1 MIDHQAGIFR
11 EGTAHHIFLEFSLP
25 EFGTPEAPA
34 SLPGRSLAL
43 APVPDGEQVIGFG
56 QGLMAALGSPE
67 ASPPPALA
75 NFGVVAGGG
84 NSAPASQ
91 RDLFIWLHGEARD
104 ELFARALAWRDALSG
119 VARLEAEEHGF
130 RFRDS
135 RDLTG
140 FVDGSANPKEDA
152 RLSVALVGAG
162 PHAGGSFIMAQRWIH
177 DLAGFGALPVAD
189 QERVIGRTKA
199 DSIELTGDAM
209 PPDSHVSRTDIKRG
223 GEAVKIYRR
232 SSPVGGL
239 KDAGLY
245 FLAFSADPDR
255 FRWLLE
261 SMYGL
266 TADGLSDR
274 LLGHSRPVT
283 GSFFYAPPPSALLDA
298 FGDGPAP

>member
-1 MIDHQAGIFR
+1 MIDHQAGIFL
-11 EGTAHHIFLEFSLP
+11 EGTAHHIFMEFSV
-25 EFGTPEAPA
+25 PEAPA
-34 SLPGRSLAL
+34 FLPGRSLAL
-43 APVPDGEQVIGFG
+43 APVPAGEQVIGFG
-56 QGLMAALGSPE
+56 RGLMAGLRSSE
-67 ASPPPALA
+67 SSPPSALTD
-75 NFGVVAGGG
+75 FSVVAGGG
-84 NSAPASQ
+84 KSAPASQ

-104 ELFARALAWRDALSG
+104 ELFVRALAWRDALSG
-119 VARLEAEEHGF
+119 VALLEAEEHGF

-152 RLSVALVGAG
+152 RLTAALIDAG

-209 PPDSHVSRTDIKRG
+209 PPDSHVSRTDIKHG

-232 SSPVGGL
+232 SSPVGRVA
-239 KDAGLY
+239 DAGLY

-266 TADGLSDR
+266 SGDGLNDR
-274 LLGHSRPVT
+274 LLGHSQPVT
-283 GSFFYAPPPSALLDA
+283 GSFFYAPPPSALLAA
-298 FGDGPAP
+298 FGDEAAP